1 MRHTGKGTCK
11 GCKPGTTFQ
20 DTEGQKSCMD
30 CAEDC
35 DKGYERVQQCTS
47 TSDEKCTPCPVG
59 RFKAS
64 IGPQKCKDCEAGKFQ
79 GKAGMLRRQW

>member
-47 TSDEKCTPCPVG
+47 TFVHGITCL
-59 RFKAS
+59 
-64 IGPQKCKDCEAGKFQ
+64 
-79 GKAGMLRRQW
+79 LRKNFLLR